1 MQSFRFQLRKI
12 SRFFQMT
19 ASVWCVDHFDSP
31 KPHTVGLFPSG
42 FSVVK
47 RAELLVVQHP
57 TKKSNSWEPS
67 YLENT
72 GENTQDLLKTSTS
85 SCLSRRCCTCSCC
98 SSSPSVRSSWSL
110 MPQQRR
116 AKSSGFLKMETQ
128 NPRKSHF
135 LAQKSK
141 GVAHWKSHFLA
152 SHTKFEKAIN

>member
-1 MQSFRFQLRKI
+1 MQSFRFQLRNI

-67 YLENT
+67 HLENT

-116 AKSSGFLKMETQ
+116 AKSSGFLKMEDS
-128 NPRKSHF
+128 KS
-135 LAQKSK
+135 SK
-141 GVAHWKSHFLA
+141 IPLFGSKVKGGSTLKIALFGQSH
-152 SHTKFEKAIN
+152 KI